1 MKGLTYIPLEPE
13 FNAEQS
19 LLGNHGLKMS
29 GFWDTGGQSH
39 QRHHHISNLCYY
51 FSKYV
56 NLCTMNLMSIKI
68 FLEQRCTFFWWRS
81 HSSVSSTSY
90 IGSFQNAER
99 SRVQICIFKG
109 FIYLYLMLAAL
120 QTLLFTSMFDSA
132 MHAFE
137 AFLCM
142 RIMPTL
148 SFCQNMGNWESVLP
162 NQIFFSA

>member
-1 MKGLTYIPLEPE
+1 MTSSYFKLVLLFFQMCQFMYHE
-13 FNAEQS
+13 FDVDQNFLGTAMHFFLMEVIS
-19 LLGNHGLKMS
+19 L
-29 GFWDTGGQSH
+29 
-39 QRHHHISNLCYY
+39 
-51 FSKYV
+51 
-56 NLCTMNLMSIKI
+56 
-68 FLEQRCTFFWWRS
+68 
-81 HSSVSSTSY
+81 TSY
-90 IGSFQNAER
+90 IGSFQNEER

-148 SFCQNMGNWESVLP
+148 SFCQNMGN
-162 NQIFFSA
+162 

>member
-1 MKGLTYIPLEPE
+1 MLSKVSLE
-13 FNAEQS
+13 
-19 LLGNHGLKMS
+19 
-29 GFWDTGGQSH
+29 
-39 QRHHHISNLCYY
+39 
-51 FSKYV
+51 
-56 NLCTMNLMSIKI
+56 TMAWKCLVFEIQGVKVINDIIIFQTCVIIFPNMSIYVPWIWFSWKI

-90 IGSFQNAER
+90 IGSFQNEER

-109 FIYLYLMLAAL
+109 FIYRYLMLAAL

-148 SFCQNMGNWESVLP
+148 PFCQNMGNWESVLP